1 MSMSEQTS
9 SPPKELTCEQ
19 VRELLSDYI
28 DREISKDEKSAVE
41 HHLSTC
47 LKCANE
53 SHNIQ
58 GLKRVAQQWPG
69 AQASGEFRKSVMQRM
84 IRESQ
89 QMPAAGIRQA
99 ADAAAAQS
107 ARALAPEDDEDTK
120 NLPPIWILAA
130 AITLAIGVYY
140 LILWL
145 RGV

>member
-1 MSMSEQTS
+1 MSEQTS

-19 VRELLSDYI
+19 VRELLSDYV
-28 DREISKDEKSAVE
+28 DRELTGDEKSSVE
-41 HHLSTC
+41 HHIGTC

-89 QMPAAGIRQA
+89 QMPAAGFRKA
-99 ADAAAAQS
+99 ADEAAES
-107 ARALAPEDDEDTK
+107 ARVLADVEDEEDAK

-130 AITLAIGVYY
+130 AITLAVGVYY